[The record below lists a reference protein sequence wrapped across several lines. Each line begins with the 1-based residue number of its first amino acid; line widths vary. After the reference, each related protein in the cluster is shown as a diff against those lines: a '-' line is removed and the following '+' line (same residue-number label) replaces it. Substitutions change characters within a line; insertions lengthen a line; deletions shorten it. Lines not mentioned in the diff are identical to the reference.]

1 MLLKSLRVLLIDE
14 NPGRSASLE
23 QALRDAGHDVLLH
36 PANAYNVLDQVEKI
50 RPDIILI
57 DMASPDRDVLEHLRG
72 MHQEHAKPVV
82 LFAEHSDDAV
92 FAAALRAGVSAYVV
106 DAINPQLLKSI
117 MQVAISRFEEYQA
130 LRQELADVRVRLA
143 ERKLIDKAKGMLM
156 QQKNLTEEAAYNM
169 LRKLA
174 MDRNQRLGEVARNVI
189 SVLDLLG

>member
-1 MLLKSLRVLLIDE
+1 MKSLRVLLIDE
-14 NPGRSASLE
+14 NPGRAASLE

-36 PANAYNVLDQVEKI
+36 PANACNVLDQVEKI
-50 RPDIILI
+50 RPDIVLI

-72 MHQEHAKPVV
+72 MPQEHAKPVV

-117 MQVAISRFEEYQA
+117 MQVAISQFEEYQA